1 MERRERGMGTVSAS
15 FIAAA
20 RACRMSARNSE
31 KSLHPSLKSERLSLR
46 RTVSL
51 TRYRPPD
58 KAWRRLARNLA
69 KSTPASLQSLT
80 AEISSARYRSLGR
93 VALDRM
99 MAADEIERA
108 DKAAVTPAIAQA
120 AFDPALAVAEE
131 FQQQIEDFHGFR
143 RVMYVHNDASG

>member
-1 MERRERGMGTVSAS
+1 MAKAGSEPGQVHAS
-15 FIAAA
+15 VVAIPHGGNFVRQI
-20 RACRMSARNSE
+20 
-31 KSLHPSLKSERLSLR
+31 P
-46 RTVSL
+46 
-51 TRYRPPD
+51 
-58 KAWRRLARNLA
+58 
-69 KSTPASLQSLT
+69 
-80 AEISSARYRSLGR
+80 LGR

-143 RVMYVHNDASG
+143 RVMYVHNDASGSGVR